1 MGLQPA
7 CKMSSLPPSPASRNP
22 QMFPAQRVFSLSH
35 QDRPKTQV
43 ALGKA
48 TAPKPSSETQTAQ
61 GHGRRGCSFGFQPAG
76 SISNRENAS
85 TARKKDRVAA
95 DFQGRSQPP
104 SPLGEGAPETPC
116 HGRAPEFRAHQ
127 AARVLS
133 PCRKGKGWC
142 AWIRPRP

>member
-35 QDRPKTQV
+35 HDRPKTQA

-48 TAPKPSSETQTAQ
+48 AAPKPSSETQTAQ

-85 TARKKDRVAA
+85 TARSEGP
-95 DFQGRSQPP
+95 GRCRLPGEVSATIT
-104 SPLGEGAPETPC
+104 SWRGGSRDPL
-116 HGRAPEFRAHQ
+116 
-127 AARVLS
+127 
-133 PCRKGKGWC
+133 
-142 AWIRPRP
+142 PRQSS